1 MRGNICATVLQLVP
15 STPGLFFYVFHL
27 RGTLQVNACFFELQ
41 EGNIQIEHTNKTTQ
55 RTQNDN
61 TSAFAKVR
69 AACTVVLFV
78 GTLGPGISDSG
89 GTAAKGC
96 KRGKY
101 ITSQWKRPSKSKHK
115 KHRMTAPVHFRR

>member
-78 GTLGPGISDSG
+78 GTLGPSDSL
-89 GTAAKGC
+89 GTVSRGC
-96 KRGKY
+96 KGR
-101 ITSQWKRPSKSKHK
+101 KSTERAKIK
-115 KHRMTAPVHFRR
+115 EPVKTAKNTEREQ